1 MSVSAMGSL
10 LEGAQHP
17 RPRGP
22 RVDPAQVAWP
32 LATTAVVREH
42 SAMRF
47 ASRSHRPALG
57 ALTSILALTLL
68 GGCASLRAP
77 ACPAGQSRATLAQ
90 LMFGRAMA
98 DGGQVSEADWRA
110 FLDEEVTP
118 RFPDGLTVVD
128 AGGQWRSRAGVIGK
142 EPSKVLMLVLPGGRD
157 EAARIEAVR
166 EAYKAR
172 FRQESVLLITQ
183 PVCAAF

>member
-1 MSVSAMGSL
+1 MRAFPAASA
-10 LEGAQHP
+10 A
-17 RPRGP
+17 
-22 RVDPAQVAWP
+22 VA
-32 LATTAVVREH
+32 LVLR
-42 SAMRF
+42 
-47 ASRSHRPALG
+47 
-57 ALTSILALTLL
+57 
-68 GGCASLRAP
+68 GGCAGLRGP
-77 ACPAGQSRATLAQ
+77 AGAAGQSRATLAQ
-90 LMFGRAMA
+90 LMFGRSIT

-128 AGGQWRSRAGVIGK
+128 AGGQWRDRAGVIGK
-142 EPSKVLMLVLPGGRD
+142 EPSKVLMLVLPGGRE
-157 EAARIEAVR
+157 EAAKLDAVR

>member
-1 MSVSAMGSL
+1 MRFVRPS
-10 LEGAQHP
+10 HP
-17 RPRGP
+17 R
-22 RVDPAQVAWP
+22 AI
-32 LATTAVVREH
+32 
-42 SAMRF
+42 
-47 ASRSHRPALG
+47 G
-57 ALTSILALTLL
+57 ALVPILVLALL
-68 GGCASLRAP
+68 GGCASLRGP

-90 LMFGRAMA
+90 LMFGRAITG
-98 DGGQVSEADWRA
+98 GGQVSEDDWRA

-128 AGGQWRSRAGVIGK
+128 AGGQWRGKAGAVIK
-142 EPSKVLMLVLPGGRD
+142 EPSKVLMLLTPCAPD
-157 EAARIEAVR
+157 EAARLDAVR